1 MDIYRKDPIPVIYTE
16 LNFVRASKESVL
28 MDHPDDR
35 SYLQRTQRVAAGH
48 DCVSTLGKLYQL
60 TIKASFP
67 DDILERDCT
76 TGDLIKWQ
84 YYYWKLW
91 DAETLVEERE
101 LPAEAIP
108 LEGTRIDQV
117 FLDSIAQAKSCLPWL
132 RTAQDASNSGDY
144 KGYEISNNTATKIEQ
159 YEKSLIARLKLNNI
173 K

>member
-16 LNFVRASKESVL
+16 LNFVRASKECVL
-28 MDHPDDR
+28 WTI
-35 SYLQRTQRVAAGH
+35 RTTDPICNESSALLLVTIVCQPGKV
-48 DCVSTLGKLYQL
+48 VSL

-67 DDILERDCT
+67 DDILEPVQL
-76 TGDLIKWQ
+76 LIKWQ

-144 KGYEISNNTATKIEQ
+144 KGYEISNNTATQIEQ